1 VAVGLARLG
10 VRTSLHTQLGQ
21 DSNGQ
26 LLRRYLD
33 ANGVSVIA
41 ADSRQAASIA
51 RATLNTDGAARYEF
65 QIDWA
70 IPHTSLTNYE
80 LVHCGSLATVLDP
93 GARVALEMIHEA
105 RATALVSYD
114 PNCRPSIVEDR
125 ALGRRR
131 AEDFVSASHVVKA
144 SDEDLEWLYPD
155 RHWRDSA
162 DNWLS
167 MGPAMV
173 VVTRGP
179 HGSFASNQR
188 CAAELSVAMSLPPIV
203 DTVGAGDSFMAAIL
217 WHLQS
222 SSRLTPQSVAELNED
237 ELSALLGV
245 AGHAA
250 SLTCSR
256 SGANPP
262 SRDEMMGSQCRS
274 VSAAVDGVRFRILAG
289 IFFGGKGKVRAATV
303 K

>member
-1 VAVGLARLG
+1 
-10 VRTSLHTQLGQ
+10 
-21 DSNGQ
+21 
-26 LLRRYLD
+26 
-33 ANGVSVIA
+33 
-41 ADSRQAASIA
+41 
-51 RATLNTDGAARYEF
+51 
-65 QIDWA
+65 
-70 IPHTSLTNYE
+70 
-80 LVHCGSLATVLDP
+80 
-93 GARVALEMIHEA
+93 MIHEA
-105 RATALVSYD
+105 RAAALVSYD
-114 PNCRPSIVEDR
+114 PNCRPNIVADR

-131 AEDFVSASHVVKA
+131 AEDFAQASHVVKA

-179 HGSFASNQR
+179 HGSFASNQS
-188 CAAELSVAMSLPPIV
+188 CWAEMTVAASLPPIV

-222 SSRLTPQSVAELNED
+222 SSLLAPQSVIELNSD
-237 ELSALLGV
+237 ELSALLRV

-250 SLTCSR
+250 GLTCSR

-262 SRDEMMGSQCRS
+262 SRDELMGRTTELTSGPVWRCHGTPVARVSDRSRVGANRESPRCRYCGRRSARTRQLGRHVLGCGEQQRSQTCAIAS
-274 VSAAVDGVRFRILAG
+274 
-289 IFFGGKGKVRAATV
+289 KVCAIAPDV
-303 K
+303 AN